1 MEKIINV
8 KTLLENR
15 KAKDNNGSNKFYNI
29 INTIGE
35 NNTTAW
41 KVLNEAVKEEREC
54 GYDDIIRLDFKGITV
69 GTPYFNDYFKLLLN
83 DRNVVF
89 QLYNSKEV
97 VDNINSMAILGGL
110 EGMKNEKRAENEEIV
125 YVEEKKVDKVLL
137 RKVEDLKKACFVLED
152 GKYKIDS
159 IYYSIKGM
167 TEKEKENK
175 YVESFKCSLFDDLV
189 INIEDIFRD
198 IRV

>member
-1 MEKIINV
+1 MSNLAYKEEYKEEVLNGEIVLMSPSPSINH
-8 KTLLENR
+8 
-15 KAKDNNGSNKFYNI
+15 NI
-29 INTIGE
+29 IASNI
-35 NNTTAW
+35 TTVF
-41 KVLNEAVKEEREC
+41 KVYLADKKCMVFQDGVDLYLSEKDIVVPDMAVVCNK
-54 GYDDIIRLDFKGITV
+54 DIIKDDGIYGAPSLIVEVLSPSTAKNDKG
-69 GTPYFNDYFKLLLN
+69 YKKY
-83 DRNVVF
+83 
-89 QLYNSKEV
+89 LYERYGVQEYWIVSPKETSV
-97 VDNINSMAILGGL
+97 EVNI
-110 EGMKNEKRAENEEIV
+110 
-125 YVEEKKVDKVLL
+125 
-137 RKVEDLKKACFVLED
+137 LED